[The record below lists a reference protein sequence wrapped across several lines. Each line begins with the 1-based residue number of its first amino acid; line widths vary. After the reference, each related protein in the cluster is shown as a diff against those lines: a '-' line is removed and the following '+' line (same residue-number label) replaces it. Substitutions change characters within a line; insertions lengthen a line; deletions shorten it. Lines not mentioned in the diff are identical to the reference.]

1 MRAARR
7 RFMAMLRPM
16 VIPVLAVAAVPL
28 TVRAGPL
35 VLEETARIS
44 SPEPGFSL
52 AGSVAIDG
60 DFLVVTGARPQPE
73 PDDHL
78 FDLSAYLFQRNA
90 AGTWTFVRKL
100 VEHPQD
106 SMIPYN
112 AHVAL
117 RQGVAAVSLERLF
130 VFERTAAGWVD
141 APSPT
146 GALFGTDIEIDA
158 GTILSSSGDCGWDA
172 LPFRKSSSGAWTA
185 FGHIQ
190 GRPKGCDDE
199 FQGGDVDISGNR
211 AIVFN
216 DADATSSIPE
226 ARLYEVGAAPPW
238 HHVATLTTPPGADT
252 RLPPLFGPY
261 VALRNNTALVSGS
274 LFSGTYVFERNTA
287 GNWNVSSTLQVPD
300 SLGGASY
307 VYSLELRDGF
317 AGQAQ
322 VSLEHGALYAI
333 NLFQRQ
339 SDGRFKY
346 VAKLVASQVDGPD
359 SVLPAFDISG
369 RRIAVAGNSY
379 AYVYELPADLTQPAV
394 RQEDFQLGGASRWTP
409 LAGSSFAV
417 ASSGTRRVYRQ
428 SATGGNATS
437 LLNDTDWRNQSIE
450 ADITPTA
457 FDGSDRWFGLAVR
470 YADAAN
476 YYYVTVRSSNVI
488 QLKKIVNGV
497 FQTLE
502 SQPLPVALNRS
513 YRVRLEAVGTF
524 INVHVNGLRVLHASD
539 DSLDQGQAGVMM
551 FRTRA
556 DYDNVMVTPNPYL
569 RLFQT
574 DFFGA
579 APSDIFPWTAP
590 AGSWIH
596 TSDGTPTRVFTQ
608 TQAAGGARAFTGVDA
623 EDQIVQ
629 VRARADSFGPG
640 TDRWFGLMARYVD
653 DSNYYYV
660 TVRSSNTVSL
670 RKLVNGAIHVI
681 AEAPMTVSRG
691 TWYTLKLEAVGNS
704 LRAYV
709 NGRLMVQGTDNS
721 HAAGK
726 YGLAMYK
733 TAASYD
739 DVLVYQ
745 P

>member
-1 MRAARR
+1 MRAARHG
-7 RFMAMLRPM
+7 FMAMVRPM
-16 VIPVLAVAAVPL
+16 LIPVLAVAAIPL
-28 TVRAGPL
+28 TTRAGPL

-44 SPEPGFSL
+44 SPEPGFTISG
-52 AGSVAIDG
+52 AVAIDG

-73 PDDHL
+73 PDESL
-78 FDLSAYLFQRNA
+78 FDLSAYLFQRDA

-106 SMIPYN
+106 AMIPYN
-112 AHVAL
+112 VHVAL

-130 VFERTAAGWVD
+130 VFERTTAGWVD
-141 APSPT
+141 APAPS

-158 GTILSSSGDCGWDA
+158 GTILSSTGDCGWDA
-172 LPFRKSSSGAWTA
+172 SPFRKSSSGAWTA
-185 FGHIQ
+185 FGYIQ
-190 GRPKGCDDE
+190 GRPRGCDDE

-216 DADATSSIPE
+216 DADVTSSIPE

-238 HHVATLTTPPGADT
+238 QHVATLTTPPGAET

-261 VALRNNTALVSGS
+261 VALRNITALVSGS
-274 LFSGTYVFERNTA
+274 LFSGTYVFDRDAA
-287 GNWNVSSTLQVPD
+287 GSWNVSSTLQVPD
-300 SLGGASY
+300 ALGGASY
-307 VYSLELRDGF
+307 VRSLELRDGF

-322 VSLEHGALYAI
+322 VSLEHGALNTI
-333 NLFQRQ
+333 NVFQRQ
-339 SDGRFKY
+339 GDGSFKY
-346 VAKLVASQVDGPD
+346 VAKLVASQLTGPD

-369 RRIAVAGNSY
+369 RRIAVSGERF
-379 AYVYELPADLTQPAV
+379 AYVYELPEDLTQPPV
-394 RQEDFQLGGASRWTP
+394 LQEDFQLGSASHWTP
-409 LAGSSFAV
+409 LVGSSFAV
-417 ASSGTRRVYRQ
+417 ATSGTQRVYRQ
-428 SATGGNATS
+428 SATNGNATA

-457 FDGSDRWFGLAVR
+457 FVGSDRWFGLAVR

-502 SQPLPVALNRS
+502 SMPLPVTLNRT
-513 YRVRLEAVGTF
+513 YRIRLEAVGTF
-524 INVHVNGLRVLHASD
+524 INVHVNGQRVLHVSD
-539 DSLDQGQAGVMM
+539 DSLDQGQAAVMM

-556 DYDNVMVTPNPYL
+556 DYDNVIVTPNPFL

-579 APSDIFPWTAP
+579 GPDIFPWTAP
-590 AGSWIH
+590 AGHWIF
-596 TSDGTPTRVFTQ
+596 TSDGSPTKVFTQ
-608 TQAAGGARAFTGVDA
+608 TQAAGGARAVIGVDA
-623 EDQIVQ
+623 DDQIVQ

-640 TDRWFGLMARYVD
+640 ADRWFGLMARYVD
-653 DSNYYYV
+653 DGNYYYV
-660 TVRSSNTVSL
+660 TVRSSNVVSL

-709 NGRLMVQGTDNS
+709 NGRLVAQGTDNS
-721 HAAGK
+721 HAAGR

>member
-1 MRAARR
+1 MRAAHG
-7 RFMAMLRPM
+7 FMAMLRSM
-16 VIPVLAVAAVPL
+16 LITVLAVATIPL
-28 TVRAGPL
+28 TTRAGPL

-52 AGSVAIDG
+52 AGAVAIDG
-60 DFLVVTGARPQPE
+60 DFLVVTGARAQPE
-73 PDDHL
+73 PDDFL

-100 VEHPQD
+100 VELPQD

-117 RQGVAAVSLERLF
+117 RQGIAAVSLERLF
-130 VFERTAAGWVD
+130 VFERTAAGWVESP
-141 APSPT
+141 APS
-146 GALFGTDIEIDA
+146 GGLLGTDIEIDA
-158 GTILSSSGDCGWDA
+158 GTILSSTGGCGWDA
-172 LPFRKSSSGAWTA
+172 IPFRKSSSGAWTA

-190 GRPKGCDDE
+190 GRPRGCDDE

-226 ARLYEVGAAPPW
+226 ARLYEVGTAPPW
-238 HHVATLTTPPGADT
+238 QQVATLTTPSGADT

-274 LFSGTYVFERNTA
+274 LFSGTYVFDRDSA
-287 GNWNVSSTLQVPD
+287 GSWNVSSTLQVPD
-300 SLGGASY
+300 ALGGASY
-307 VYSLELRDGF
+307 VRSLELRDGF

-322 VSLEHGALYAI
+322 VSLEHGALGTI
-333 NLFQRQ
+333 NVFQRQ
-339 SDGRFKY
+339 SDNSFKY
-346 VAKLVASQVDGPD
+346 VAKLVASQVNGPD
-359 SVLPAFDISG
+359 SVLNSFDISG
-369 RRIAVAGNSY
+369 RRIAVSGNGY
-379 AYVYELPADLTQPAV
+379 AYVYELPEDLTQPPV
-394 RQEDFQLGGASRWTP
+394 QQEDFQLGTASHWTP

-417 ASSGTRRVYRQ
+417 ATSGTRRVYRQ

-437 LLNDTDWRNQSIE
+437 LLNDTDWHNQSIE

-497 FQTLE
+497 FQTLDVE
-502 SQPLPVALNRS
+502 PLPVALNRT
-513 YRVRLEAVGTF
+513 YRIRLEAVGTF
-524 INVHVNGLRVLHASD
+524 INVHVNGQRVMQASD
-539 DSLDQGQAGVMM
+539 DSLDQGQAAVMM

-556 DYDNVMVTPNPYL
+556 DYDNVIVTPNPYL

-574 DFFGA
+574 DFSGTA
-579 APSDIFPWTAP
+579 GPDIFPWTAP
-590 AGSWIH
+590 AGQWIF
-596 TSDGTPTRVFTQ
+596 TSDGSPTRIFTQ
-608 TQAAGGARAFTGVDA
+608 MTVAGGARAITGVDA

-629 VRARADSFGPG
+629 VRARADSFGSG

-653 DSNYYYV
+653 DNNYYYV
-660 TVRSSNTVSL
+660 TVRSSNVVSL

-709 NGRLMVQGTDNS
+709 NGRVVAQGTDNS
-721 HAAGK
+721 HAAGR

>member
-1 MRAARR
+1 MRAAHG
-7 RFMAMLRPM
+7 FMAMLRSM
-16 VIPVLAVAAVPL
+16 LITMLAVAAIPA
-28 TVRAGPL
+28 TTRAGPL

-44 SPEPGFSL
+44 SPEAGFSL
-52 AGSVAIDG
+52 AGAVAIDG
-60 DFLVVTGARPQPE
+60 DFLVVTGARAQPE
-73 PDDHL
+73 PDDYL

-90 AGTWTFVRKL
+90 AGAWTFVRKL

-106 SMIPYN
+106 SMIPYS

-130 VFERTAAGWVD
+130 VFERTAAGWVESP
-141 APSPT
+141 APSS
-146 GALFGTDIEIDA
+146 ALFGTDIEIDA
-158 GTILSSSGDCGWDA
+158 GTILSSTGDCGWDA
-172 LPFRKSSSGAWTA
+172 SPFRKSSSGAWTA
-185 FGHIQ
+185 FGYIQ
-190 GRPKGCDDE
+190 GRPRGCDDE

-216 DADATSSIPE
+216 DADATASIPE
-226 ARLYEVGAAPPW
+226 ARLYEAGAAPPW
-238 HHVATLTTPPGADT
+238 QHVATLTTPPGADT

-274 LFSGTYVFERNTA
+274 LFSGTYVFNRDSA
-287 GNWNVSSTLQVPD
+287 GGWNVSSTLQVPD
-300 SLGGASY
+300 ALGGASY
-307 VYSLELRDGF
+307 VRSLELRDGF

-322 VSLEHGALYAI
+322 VSLEHGALGTI
-333 NLFQRQ
+333 NVFQRQ
-339 SDGRFKY
+339 SDNSFKY
-346 VAKLVASQVDGPD
+346 VAKLIASQVTNPG
-359 SVLPAFDISG
+359 SVLNSFDISG
-369 RRIAVAGNSY
+369 RRIAVSGNGY
-379 AYVYELPADLTQPAV
+379 AYVYELPEDLTQPPV
-394 RQEDFQLGGASRWTP
+394 RQEDFQLGSASHWTP
-409 LAGSSFAV
+409 LAGSRFVV
-417 ASSGTRRVYRQ
+417 ATSGTRRVYRQ

-457 FDGSDRWFGLAVR
+457 FEGSDRWFGLAVR

-497 FQTLE
+497 FQTLDIE
-502 SQPLPVALNRS
+502 PLTVALDRT
-513 YRVRLEAVGTF
+513 YRIRLEAVGTF
-524 INVHVNGLRVLHASD
+524 INVHVNGQRVMQASD
-539 DSLDQGQAGVMM
+539 DSLDQGQAAVMM
-551 FRTRA
+551 YRTRA
-556 DYDNVMVTPNPYL
+556 DYDNLIVTPNPYL

-574 DFFGA
+574 DFSGTA
-579 APSDIFPWTAP
+579 GPDIFPWTAP
-590 AGSWIH
+590 AGHW
-596 TSDGTPTRVFTQ
+596 TFTREGSPSSIFTQ
-608 TQAAGGARAFTGVDA
+608 TTATGGARAVTGVDA

-629 VRARADSFGPG
+629 VRARADSFGAG
-640 TDRWFGLMARYVD
+640 TNRWFGLMARYVD
-653 DSNYYYV
+653 DGNYYYV
-660 TVRSSNTVSL
+660 TVRSSNVVSL

-709 NGRLMVQGTDNS
+709 NGRLIVQGTDNS
-721 HAAGK
+721 HAAGR

>member
-1 MRAARR
+1 MRAARHG
-7 RFMAMLRPM
+7 FMDMLRPM
-16 VIPVLAVAAVPL
+16 LIPVLAVAAIPL
-28 TVRAGPL
+28 TTRAGPL

-44 SPEPGFSL
+44 SPEPGFSI
-52 AGSVAIDG
+52 AGAVAIDG

-100 VEHPQD
+100 VEYPQD

-117 RQGVAAVSLERLF
+117 RQGVAAVSLFRLF
-130 VFERTAAGWVD
+130 VFERTAAGWAESP
-141 APSPT
+141 APSS
-146 GALFGTDIEIDA
+146 ALFGTDIEIDA
-158 GTILSSSGDCGWDA
+158 GTILSSTGDCGWDA
-172 LPFRKSSSGAWTA
+172 TPFRKSSSGAWTA
-185 FGHIQ
+185 FGYIQ
-190 GRPKGCDDE
+190 GRPRGCDDE

-238 HHVATLTTPPGADT
+238 QHVATLTTPPGADT

-274 LFSGTYVFERNTA
+274 LFSGTYVFNRDSA
-287 GNWNVSSTLQVPD
+287 GGWNVGGTLQVPD
-300 SLGGASY
+300 ALGGASY
-307 VYSLELRDGF
+307 VRSLELRDGF

-322 VSLEHGALYAI
+322 VSLEHGALGTI
-333 NLFQRQ
+333 NVFQRQ
-339 SDGRFKY
+339 SDNRFKY
-346 VAKLVASQVDGPD
+346 VAKLVASQVNGPD
-359 SVLPAFDISG
+359 SLHNSFDISG
-369 RRIAVAGNSY
+369 RRIAVSGNGY
-379 AYVYELPADLTQPAV
+379 AYVYELPEDLTQPPV
-394 RQEDFQLGGASRWTP
+394 QQEDFQLGSASHWTP
-409 LAGSSFAV
+409 LAGSFAV
-417 ASSGTRRVYRQ
+417 ATSGTRRVYRQ
-428 SATGGNATS
+428 SATAGNATA
-437 LLNDTDWRNQSIE
+437 LLNDTNWRNQSIE

-488 QLKKIVNGV
+488 HLKKIVNGV

-502 SQPLPVALNRS
+502 TEPLPVALNRT
-513 YRVRLEAVGTF
+513 YRIRLEAVGTF
-524 INVHVNGLRVLHASD
+524 INVHVNGQRVMAVSD
-539 DSLDQGQAGVMM
+539 ESLDQGQAAVMM
-551 FRTRA
+551 YRTRA
-556 DYDNVMVTPNPYL
+556 DYDNVIVTPNPYL
-569 RLFQT
+569 RLFET
-574 DFFGA
+574 DFFVPAGT
-579 APSDIFPWTAP
+579 DIFPWTAP
-590 AGSWIH
+590 AGRWAFTGSPSS
-596 TSDGTPTRVFTQ
+596 TFTQ
-608 TQAAGGARAFTGVDA
+608 TTAAGGAHAFTGVDA

-629 VRARADSFGPG
+629 VRARADGFGAG
-640 TDRWFGLMARYVD
+640 TNPWFGLMARYVD
-653 DSNYYYV
+653 AGNYYYV
-660 TVRSSNTVSL
+660 TVRSSNVVSL
-670 RKLVNGAIHVI
+670 RKLVNGTVHVI

-691 TWYTLKLEAVGNS
+691 TWYTLKLEAVGTS

-709 NGRLMVQGTDNS
+709 NGRVVAQGTDNS
-721 HAAGK
+721 HAAGR
-726 YGLAMYK
+726 YGLAMYN

-739 DVLVYQ
+739 DFLVYQ